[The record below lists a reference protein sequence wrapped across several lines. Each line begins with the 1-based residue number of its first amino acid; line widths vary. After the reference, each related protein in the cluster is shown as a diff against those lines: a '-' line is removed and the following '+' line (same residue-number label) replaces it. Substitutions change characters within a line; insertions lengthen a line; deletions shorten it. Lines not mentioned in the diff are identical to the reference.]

1 MQFQPGSIKF
11 VIHKKMYSL
20 FSVFFHVGLNIIG
33 FQSFNSVCLHFR
45 PSISSFFF
53 SSCKKPQ
60 NVILQPKYCLNVE
73 SSLNFHT
80 GPISVAVSY
89 LETESHQDTV
99 FLHQVAQKCT
109 SAVSTHMSAFNHR
122 FRDVLFTPPSSALT
136 LQTQSIQNIWEW
148 PCKAARESA
157 WDNLYIK
164 CGLWKI
170 AISIFRWLGLSITKI
185 GWVTTPCES

>member
-1 MQFQPGSIKF
+1 MSVYIFVQAFHPFFLFTPGT
-11 VIHKKMYSL
+11 KKCN
-20 FSVFFHVGLNIIG
+20 FAAKI
-33 FQSFNSVCLHFR
+33 
-45 PSISSFFF
+45 
-53 SSCKKPQ
+53 
-60 NVILQPKYCLNVE
+60 CLNVE

-80 GPISVAVSY
+80 GPISVVVSY
-89 LETESHQDTV
+89 LKTESHQDTV

-122 FRDVLFTPPSSALT
+122 SHDVLFTPPSSALT

-170 AISIFRWLGLSITKI
+170 AISIFRWPGLSITKM